1 MLNQHRL
8 TSHASRSLCLSIS
21 LSQTPLLIL
30 IFRVLLPNIRMSYT
44 TNTFLIILLF
54 VASSSVC
61 SFGQVSNPEKI
72 REMIRRYK
80 TDPRGPY
87 LDIRWFCKDGTTRT
101 SHDPCPD
108 EEGNQHARLKD
119 EVKSLSGKEHI
130 FFGQILTST
139 DYADFWDEG
148 EAQSRL
154 KQYQLEQYL
163 FNIDDGWIS
172 RRAQFY
178 RGAIQVEDENA
189 WGIEFYQWLLAD
201 AQKLN
206 SFYFLI
212 RQSAKDIPHKAD
224 NNNAQLVR
232 SLSSQISEALPAFQ
246 DLRIKIHGM
255 PDKSVIQQV
264 IQFRETNKSKIT
276 AALSPV
282 FDELVSELQIMFRP
296 FQISD
301 ISVYRKRLPITLEAD
316 RILLSFIQQYP
327 TLSTP
332 SQRCQLIS
340 HTALL
345 LRQQIVTPMKSP
357 ARLALIDVSNR
368 LESLINTEV
377 VQWKAATLTDL
388 LAQVYCLSE
397 AAAGF
402 GFIELWEWDQIS
414 KEMKMPMGKNITLQQ
429 LSQFS
434 ENGRNVAEWGA
445 GMVRAIYTPVINVFN
460 DFEPLA
466 SGFNDDRVRSSVL
479 LHLGYAV
486 SLLGDAFSHQA
497 EFSNHVLAIPDQSSI
512 HGLNPGYA
520 AGQLIVVSESSEEV
534 KLSPDKIYIFLR
546 APENLKPVAGIA
558 TVSEGNM
565 VSHVQL
571 LARNL
576 GIPNA
581 VISRENMEAL
591 KVFNKL
597 DVFYAVSNKGT
608 VIIKPWFTM
617 APWEFDLF
625 KKKKERSEKI
635 SVPVDRI
642 VLDNPHI
649 INLRQV
655 DASLSGKICG
665 PKAANLGQLK
675 KMFPENV
682 VEGLVL
688 PFALFRQ
695 HMDQIIP
702 GQQISYWTKMTS
714 IFKEGESMRGK
725 GLSDQAIESFLLSEL
740 EILRGLIKK
749 MPLLPGFR
757 NELQQQ
763 FIEAFG
769 QPLGKVPV
777 FVRSDTNMEDLK
789 DFTGAGLNLTVFNVL
804 DADKIF
810 QGIRDVWASPYSER
824 SFKWRQRYLNN
835 PENVFPSIVIIP
847 SVNAD
852 ISGVMITKGLTT
864 GRDEDITVAFN
875 RGVGGAV
882 DGQAAESWLLIK
894 DGTDHLITP
903 AREPTYQTIP
913 STGGSVHR
921 HTTFEQRIVNPV
933 DIISLRNLAAR
944 ILLELPGAPGV
955 TTKGPFDMEL
965 GFKDGKMWLFQ
976 VRPFVENKQAAA
988 SKYLEFITPAF
999 DKDESISLDLNI

>member
-1 MLNQHRL
+1 MRK
-8 TSHASRSLCLSIS
+8 
-21 LSQTPLLIL
+21 
-30 IFRVLLPNIRMSYT
+30 T
-44 TNTFLIILLF
+44 TTTFLFILLLAA
-54 VASSSVC
+54 VSYDCTLA
-61 SFGQVSNPEKI
+61 QVSNPEKI
-72 REMIRRYK
+72 KEMIRKYK
-80 TDPRGPY
+80 SDSRGPY

-108 EEGNQHARLKD
+108 VVGNQHARYKD
-119 EVKSLSGKEHI
+119 EVRLLANKEHV
-130 FFGQILTST
+130 FLGQILTST
-139 DYADFWDEG
+139 DESDFWDEDN
-148 EAQSRL
+148 AQSRL

-163 FNIDDGWIS
+163 FNLDDGWVS
-172 RRAQFY
+172 RRAQYY

-189 WGIEFYQWLLAD
+189 WGIEFYQWLLND
-201 AQKLN
+201 AQKLKTH
-206 SFYFLI
+206 FFLI

-232 SLSSQISEALPAFQ
+232 TLSSEIAEALPAFQ

-264 IQFRETNKSKIT
+264 TQFKETNSKIIT
-276 AALSPV
+276 APVSAL
-282 FDELVSELQIMFRP
+282 FDELLRELQIMFRP

-301 ISVYRKRLPITLEAD
+301 IAVYRKRLPLNLEAD

-327 TLSTP
+327 TLSSP

-340 HTALL
+340 HTALQ
-345 LRQQIVTPMKSP
+345 LRRQITSTMKSA
-357 ARLALIDVSNR
+357 ARLSMIDVSNKM
-368 LESLINTEV
+368 ESLINTEV
-377 VQWKAATLTDL
+377 VQWKAVTLTEL
-388 LAQVYCLSE
+388 LSQVYCLSE

-414 KEMKMPMGKNITLQQ
+414 KEMQMPAGKKITLQQ
-429 LSQFS
+429 LSLLS

-445 GMVRAIYTPVINVFN
+445 GMVRATYTPVINLYS

-466 SGFNDDRVRSSVL
+466 SGFYDDRIRSSVL

-486 SLLGDAFSHQA
+486 SRLGDAFSHEA
-497 EFSNHVLAIPDQSSI
+497 AFSNNVLAIPDQSSI

-520 AGQLIVVSESSEEV
+520 AGQLIVVSELTEEL

-581 VISRENMEAL
+581 VVSRENMEAL
-591 KVFNKL
+591 KVFHRL

-625 KKKKERSEKI
+625 KQKKQRSEKI

-695 HMDQIIP
+695 HMDQSIP
-702 GQQISYWTKMTS
+702 GQQITYWTKMTN
-714 IFKEGESMRGK
+714 IFKEGESMRSK
-725 GLSDQAIESFLLSEL
+725 GQSEQAIESFLLSEL
-740 EILRGLIKK
+740 EILRGLIRK

-757 NELQQQ
+757 DELKQQ

-769 QPLGKVPV
+769 KPLGEVPV

-804 DADKIF
+804 DIEKIY

-852 ISGVMITKGLTT
+852 ISGVMVTKGLTT

-882 DGQAAESWLLIK
+882 DGQAAESWLLMK
-894 DGTDHLITP
+894 DGTEHLLTP
-903 AREPTYQTIP
+903 ARESRYQTIP
-913 STGGSVHR
+913 STGGSVHSQ
-921 HTTFEQRIVNPV
+921 TTFEQRIVNPV
-933 DIISLRNLAAR
+933 GILSLRNLAAR
-944 ILLELPGAPGV
+944 ILMELPKAQGV
-955 TTKGPFDMEL
+955 NTKGPFDMEL

-988 SKYLEFITPAF
+988 SKYLEFITPEF
-999 DKDESISLDLNI
+999 DSNDKVSLDLKI